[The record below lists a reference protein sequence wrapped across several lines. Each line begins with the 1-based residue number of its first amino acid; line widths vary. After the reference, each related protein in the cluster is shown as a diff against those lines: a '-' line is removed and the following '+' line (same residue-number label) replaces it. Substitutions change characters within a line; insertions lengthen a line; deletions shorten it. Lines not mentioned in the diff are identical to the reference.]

1 MTAIVNTLYSS
12 TGTSWF
18 ALCSTPTSFPAFG
31 RSTIELSGY
40 GVPFSNGKMFGC
52 WSAWRAVKYPVG
64 RMSASRRR
72 EESEKAE
79 ILEEAVGP
87 EEDETTKSVP
97 PALGTRTY
105 CAWPP
110 LRL

>member
-1 MTAIVNTLYSS
+1 M
-12 TGTSWF
+12 
-18 ALCSTPTSFPAFG
+18 
-31 RSTIELSGY
+31 
-40 GVPFSNGKMFGC
+40 
-52 WSAWRAVKYPVG
+52 KYPVG

-72 EESEKAE
+72 EESEKDE
-79 ILEEAVGP
+79 ILEEAEGP

-97 PALGTRTY
+97 PAFETRTY